1 MDEMTDE
8 ELLACGSAEG
18 FGLLY
23 ERRVALVRGYLR
35 HRIGPHPD
43 VALDLVAE
51 TFARALEHRGQF
63 DPARGSAVGWLLGI
77 AHHLWRDAVRRGRV
91 ADESRRRLGLERI
104 AVDDEQLDL
113 IERESQSA
121 LQRALAELPLGQ
133 REAIEQ
139 RIIAEEPYGA
149 IAERIGCSEQVLRK
163 RVSRGLAT
171 LKRSTQENA

>member
-8 ELLACGSAEG
+8 ELLARGGVEG

-23 ERRVALVRGYLR
+23 ERRVALVRAYLR
-35 HRIGPHPD
+35 HRVGSRPD
-43 VALDLVAE
+43 LALDLVAE

-77 AHHLWRDAVRRGRV
+77 AHHLWQDAMRRGRV
-91 ADESRRRLGLERI
+91 AEESRRRLGMERI

-121 LQRALAELPLGQ
+121 LQRALADLPVGQ

-139 RIIAEEPYGA
+139 RILAEEPYA
-149 IAERIGCSEQVLRK
+149 VIAERIGCSQQVLRK
-163 RVSRGLAT
+163 RVSRGLTT
-171 LKRSTQENA
+171 LKRSTQEGT